1 MIRTATLTLIVMLLF
16 PFNAC
21 CAESGG
27 KGGDPMEGQTT
38 AKIRMV
44 LANDEKVVVAMFDN
58 PAAKDFLALLPLT
71 AEFRDFAGAEKIAD
85 LPRRLQTSGSPTARN
100 ATGDFTYYA
109 PWGNIAV
116 FYKGSGSGG
125 QLYVLGRIESGKDIL
140 SSMNR
145 NFTARIEIIP

>member
-1 MIRTATLTLIVMLLF
+1 MIRIATLTLIVMLLF
-16 PFNAC
+16 PCKAF
-21 CAESGG
+21 CADGGG
-27 KGGDPMEGQTT
+27 KGGDPMDGQTT

-44 LANDEKVVVAMFDN
+44 LGDKEIVVAMSDN
-58 PAAKDFLALLPLT
+58 PAARDFLALLPLT
-71 AEFRDFAGAEKIAD
+71 TEFRDFAGAEKIAD
-85 LPRRLQTSGSPTARN
+85 LPRRLQTNGSPTARN

-116 FYKGSGSGG
+116 FYKGSGSDG

-140 SSMNR
+140 ASMNR